1 MMIEHL
7 QKLPPEIVERFL
19 EVRDPKPFGIPPA
32 LADYI
37 LQINEASNL
46 HRTNHSITE
55 CAKKLQ
61 QSYPELSIHTCKSR
75 IYDAINYLNSD
86 CTVTSEAWLLYYADM
101 FMKLFEV
108 NLVAHNF
115 REARTCLQKSCEY
128 RIKASANAID
138 PDRIKFKPQ
147 IVSPDIELERMG
159 VKKNGILEA
168 YRKAV
173 TIISNQD
180 ATDKEK
186 QRQIDEIIQELNI
199 KDADYEEIS
208 N

>member
-1 MMIEHL
+1 MIEHL
-7 QKLPPEIVERFL
+7 NKLSPEVVERFL
-19 EVRDPKPFGIPPA
+19 EARDPKPFGIPQV

-55 CAKKLQ
+55 CAKKLR

-86 CTVTSEAWLLYYADM
+86 CTVTSEAWYLYYADM

-115 REARTCLQKSCEY
+115 REARTCLMKSCDY

-159 VKKNGILEA
+159 VKRKGLLEA
-168 YRKAV
+168 RRRAFE
-173 TIISNQD
+173 IISKQD
-180 ATDKEK
+180 FSESERTRLLNEVDK
-186 QRQIDEIIQELNI
+186 ELNI
-199 KDADYEEIS
+199 EDTEHEEV
-208 N
+208 

>member
-1 MMIEHL
+1 MIEHL
-7 QKLPPEIVERFL
+7 QKLSPEIVERFL
-19 EVRDPKPFGIPPA
+19 EFRDAKALGIPNA

-46 HRTNHSITE
+46 HRTTHSITE

-75 IYDAINYLNSD
+75 IYDALNYLNSD
-86 CTVTSEAWLLYYADM
+86 CNVTSEAWLLYYADM
-101 FMKLFEV
+101 LMKLFEV
-108 NLVAHNF
+108 NLVAHNL
-115 REARTCLQKSCEY
+115 REARNCLLRSCEY

-159 VKKNGILEA
+159 VKRSGILNA
-168 YRKAV
+168 YRKALN
-173 TIISNQD
+173 IISKQD
-180 ATDKEK
+180 ATDSEK
-186 QRQIDEIIQELNI
+186 QRQVDEVVRELNI
-199 KDADYEEIS
+199 KDADYEEI
-208 N
+208 

>member
-7 QKLPPEIVERFL
+7 QKLAPEIVERFL
-19 EVRDPKPFGIPPA
+19 EIRDPEQLGIPQK

-46 HRTNHSITE
+46 HRSNHSITE

-61 QSYPELSIHTCKSR
+61 KSYPELSIHTCKSR

-86 CTVTSEAWLLYYADM
+86 CSVTSEAWYLHYADM
-101 FMKLFEV
+101 LMKLFEV

-115 REARTCLQKSCEY
+115 REARTCLLKSCEY
-128 RIKASANAID
+128 RIKASANAVD

-147 IVSPDIELERMG
+147 IISPDLELERMG
-159 VKKNGILEA
+159 VKRSGILGA
-168 YRKAV
+168 YKKAM

-186 QRQIDEIIQELNI
+186 QRQVDEVIRELNI
-199 KDADYEEIS
+199 KDVGYEEIP